1 MQSEQRKHSIGSD
14 FKFMMDPKFHDL
26 IFWIFSICWL
36 WTWPITN
43 FNVVVSVSIIL
54 KCTYETP
61 LSPVALLTRSPS
73 PILIIIFSRTSMPS
87 SISVSGTEAPNK
99 VETVRNIQKSCNQII
114 VFLLRWL
121 DAYWR
126 RKPGVGLNFRT
137 FIKNWGKQRVRVHRS
152 LYLAHLCHKVMPT
165 KSIFM

>member
-1 MQSEQRKHSIGSD
+1 MLTVDSEL
-14 FKFMMDPKFHDL
+14 DPYQ
-26 IFWIFSICWL
+26 I
-36 WTWPITN
+36 
-43 FNVVVSVSIIL
+43 SVSWSSVSLIL

-99 VETVRNIQKSCNQII
+99 VETVRKIQKSCNQII
-114 VFLLRWL
+114 VCLLRWL
-121 DAYWR
+121 DSYWR

-152 LYLAHLCHKVMPT
+152 LYLAHLCHKVMPLYRINIYVRH
-165 KSIFM
+165 KLRYSLHNFFKEFKWLLKISCW